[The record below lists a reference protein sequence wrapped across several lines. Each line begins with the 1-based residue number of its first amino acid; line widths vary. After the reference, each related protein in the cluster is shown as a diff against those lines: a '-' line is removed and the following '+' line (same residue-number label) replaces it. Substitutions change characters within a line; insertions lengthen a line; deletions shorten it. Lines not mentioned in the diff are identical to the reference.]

1 MANITDLTGT
11 TWYLNQ
17 TLTSFPWTDN
27 DLDKTAVIRVPSPIY
42 NQTILDFYVLYPE
55 PNSVLIYGY
64 TDPDRSSAGED
75 DFEYTAYAKENGI
88 ITCQG
93 AEARTITFISGT
105 VMTDTDFISWL
116 QENAT
121 QIIPYQQVSLNSL
134 NIHKVPS
141 LSLWK
146 EQYNVGIN
154 ENDLVIISPEN
165 LEDGVF
171 FDLKDYDLYEKT
183 ASGTTTRELW
193 RKNVTPSGT
202 GYTKIGSI
210 LNLIQGPK
218 IKTITV
224 SSANWVQNSTT
235 GNYSQ
240 TISSLSSDITNKS
253 KIDILPNQTIIAQLL
268 EDGVSGIYIENNN
281 KTVTIYAIAEK
292 PTENLS
298 LSVSIQETI

>member
-11 TWYLNQ
+11 TWIFNNNLIYSSFSSLASSYSITFFSLGRDWAEIQFINNGDYQ
-17 TLTSFPWTDN
+17 IYYSDGTERQYICNTTTSNETYWSA
-27 DLDKTAVIRVPSPIY
+27 DKTIQITGGTDA
-42 NQTILDFYVLYPE
+42 T
-55 PNSVLIYGY
+55 NSDL
-64 TDPDRSSAGED
+64 
-75 DFEYTAYAKENGI
+75 
-88 ITCQG
+88 
-93 AEARTITFISGT
+93 
-105 VMTDTDFISWL
+105 ISWL
-116 QENAT
+116 QTNAT
-121 QIIPYQQVSLNSL
+121 QDTPYQQVSLNSL

-154 ENDLVIISPEN
+154 ENDLVIISPQN

-171 FDLKDYDLYEKT
+171 LDLKDYDLYEKT
-183 ASGTTTRELW
+183 TSGTTTRELW
-193 RKNVTPSGT
+193 RKNTTPSGT
-202 GYTKIGSI
+202 GYTKIGSV

>member
-11 TWYLNQ
+11 TWYLNE
-17 TLTSFPWTDN
+17 TLTSFPWSVED
-27 DLDKTAVIRVPSPIY
+27 DQKYAKI
-42 NQTILDFYVLYPE
+42 TIPLEVEELSFFM
-55 PNSVLIYGY
+55 YGNELVY
-64 TDPDRSSAGED
+64 EYIGTDPDGED
-75 DFEYTAYAKENGI
+75 NIWIVAYTLVNSVPTASSDSV
-88 ITCQG
+88 
-93 AEARTITFISGT
+93 RTVTFTGGT

-121 QIIPYQQVSLNSL
+121 QDTPYQQVSLNSL

-154 ENDLVIISPEN
+154 ENDLVIISPQN

-171 FDLKDYDLYEKT
+171 YDLKDYDLYEKVS
-183 ASGTTTRELW
+183 SGVTSRELW
-193 RKNVTPSGT
+193 RKNTTPSGT
-202 GYTKIGSI
+202 GYTKIGSV

-224 SSANWVQNSTT
+224 PSTNWVQNSTT

-240 TISSLSSDITNKS
+240 TISSLTSDITAKS
-253 KIDILPNQTIIAQLL
+253 KIDVLPNQTIIAQLL

>member
-11 TWYLNQ
+11 TWIFNNNFIYS
-17 TLTSFPWTDN
+17 SFSSLASEYSITFFSNGKNWVKISFESGSDYQVYYFDETGREYICSTTARN
-27 DLDKTAVIRVPSPIY
+27 ETYWNGSVDKTIQITGGTDVT
-42 NQTILDFYVLYPE
+42 NNVL
-55 PNSVLIYGY
+55 
-64 TDPDRSSAGED
+64 
-75 DFEYTAYAKENGI
+75 
-88 ITCQG
+88 
-93 AEARTITFISGT
+93 
-105 VMTDTDFISWL
+105 ISWL
-116 QENAT
+116 QTNAI
-121 QIIPYQQVSLNSL
+121 QDAPYQQVSLNSL

-154 ENDLVIISPEN
+154 ENDLVIISPQN

-171 FDLKDYDLYEKT
+171 YDLKDYDLYEKVS
-183 ASGTTTRELW
+183 SGVTSRELW
-193 RKNVTPSGT
+193 RKNTTPSGT
-202 GYTKIGSI
+202 GYTKIGSV

-224 SSANWVQNSTT
+224 PSTNWVQNSTT

-240 TISSLSSDITNKS
+240 TISSLTSDITAKS
-253 KIDILPNQTIIAQLL
+253 KIDVLPNQTIIAQLL